1 MIKKFISNLLSSK
14 TTEDSAAPGSP
25 EVLIRTQKVLL
36 FETNPTR
43 LEEIM
48 NSPFPE
54 GEHPGYV
61 YFVQEYLNG
70 SFKIGKTKHINK
82 RMNLFNVKLPFEH
95 QLVHL
100 IKSGNHHQ
108 TEIAFHKHFAQQ
120 RLEGEWFALD
130 AEDVKWLRSERYTEE
145 INSTIKPAANDDDEK
160 QLTPKQ
166 IEFAKTLIKK
176 LEDNYTLNVDY
187 SHLTNK
193 DLSRLSVYFRFK
205 NEKALQNL
213 VKKGVLS
220 PKQKVHK

>member
-14 TTEDSAAPGSP
+14 TEDPAPGNP
-25 EVLIRTQKVLL
+25 EVLIKTQKVLL
-36 FETNPTR
+36 FESNPTR

-48 NSPFPE
+48 NSPAPE

-61 YFVQEYLNG
+61 YIFQEYLNG

-108 TEIAFHKHFAQQ
+108 TEIAFHKHFANQ

-130 AEDVKWLRSERYTEE
+130 ADDVKWLRNEKYTDE
-145 INSTIKPAANDDDEK
+145 INSTIKAVENKDDEK
-160 QLTPKQ
+160 RLTPKQ

-176 LEDNYTLNVDY
+176 LEDTYIINVEY
-187 SHLTNK
+187 SRLTNK
-193 DLSRLSVYFRFK
+193 DLSRLSVYFRYK

-220 PKQKVHK
+220 PKQQVHK